1 MAAQHNVLLSI
12 LSGIVRRNP
21 KTSAAVAF
29 NIGVIVARAAMRNKT
44 ARSKTFRN
52 GMVDIPARLI
62 ELVPSA
68 KDLGTY
74 VPLGSAG
81 ATPRPKRRRRPA
93 KPRAARTRSKPAE

>member
-29 NIGVIVARAAMRNKT
+29 NIGVMVARAAMRNKT
-44 ARSKTFRN
+44 LRN

-68 KDLGTY
+68 RDLGTY
-74 VPLGSAG
+74 VPLGSTG

-93 KPRAARTRSKPAE
+93 KPRATGRTRPKPAE